1 MMTLGM
7 IENWS
12 EDGFKRV
19 SSLGLKAV
27 EFCYNIGNDPAKL
40 LAIEGDVR
48 KWSAATG
55 VKVGS
60 VGRWGTDKIAEDGT
74 IIAEELAGSKT
85 MIDFC
90 AAVGCPVF
98 NTGVNYR
105 DALPFADNCAAAINF
120 LGQLVDYGKSKGVR
134 VAVYNCS
141 WNNFVREPAVW
152 KIILGKLPDLGIKYD
167 PSHCINSGSGDYVGE
182 ITEWGKRIYH
192 FHIKGTINVK
202 GKHVDDPPAGL
213 DSVNWRTIMGCLYAA
228 GYKGMLSIEPH
239 SAIWK
244 GELGD
249 WGVRFTIDYIDKMIY
264 KG

>member
-1 MMTLGM
+1 MTLGM

-19 SSLGLKAV
+19 AGLGLKAV

-120 LGQLVDYGKSKGVR
+120 LEIGRASCRER
-134 VAVYNCS
+134 V
-141 WNNFVREPAVW
+141 
-152 KIILGKLPDLGIKYD
+152 
-167 PSHCINSGSGDYVGE
+167 
-182 ITEWGKRIYH
+182 
-192 FHIKGTINVK
+192 
-202 GKHVDDPPAGL
+202 
-213 DSVNWRTIMGCLYAA
+213 
-228 GYKGMLSIEPH
+228 
-239 SAIWK
+239 
-244 GELGD
+244 
-249 WGVRFTIDYIDKMIY
+249 
-264 KG
+264 